1 MFAFG
6 QKPCAGFT
14 ESANRMTL
22 DAKELRVLSLGRGP
36 CEVKKRLG
44 ALSAKLGEVGDEKR
58 NLGTRGGEDA
68 RYTVHGEQE
77 LWRACEAR
85 RGAAAAA
92 ASRRSRGFESA
103 RVLSWSTSHSP
114 S

>member
-1 MFAFG
+1 MEVVQHHDASAHWPQSVSG
-6 QKPCAGFT
+6 RIPLAILAAMSARGVCT
-14 ESANRMTL
+14 EDIVR
-22 DAKELRVLSLGRGP
+22 ELSIDREAIFR
-36 CEVKKRLG
+36 
-44 ALSAKLGEVGDEKR
+44 
-58 NLGTRGGEDA
+58 EDA

-103 RVLSWSTSHSP
+103 RVLSWSTSNSP

>member
-58 NLGTRGGEDA
+58 NLGTRGGRDFWLLGSVT
-68 RYTVHGEQE
+68 R
-77 LWRACEAR
+77 RA
-85 RGAAAAA
+85 
-92 ASRRSRGFESA
+92 
-103 RVLSWSTSHSP
+103 LT
-114 S
+114 